1 MKKNNEYFW
10 KNNKADNSFSYL
22 SNSIK
27 KILNL
32 YNTKKLSHLDIG
44 CGNGYLTKKISNYF
58 EQSVGIDISKSAISQ
73 AKKNYNGKI
82 KFYRKKIS
90 NINKKFNFIT
100 IIEVI
105 EHLYSP
111 DDFLKKLSLVADNK
125 TTILITTPY
134 HSFVKNLMII
144 LLGKF
149 DNHFNPLW
157 EHGHIKFFTKKSLKE
172 LCERNNFIVKKIF
185 YSGRVYPISKS
196 IIFIIKKK

>member
-1 MKKNNEYFW
+1 MKKNNEYLW

-58 EQSVGIDISKSAISQ
+58 ERSVGIDISKSAISQ

-125 TTILITTPY
+125 TIILITTPY
-134 HSFVKNLMII
+134 HSFIKNLMII
-144 LLGKF
+144 LFGKF

-172 LCERNNFIVKKIF
+172 LCERNNFKVKKIF

>member
-73 AKKNYNGKI
+73 TKKNYNGKI

-172 LCERNNFIVKKIF
+172 LCERNNFKVKKIF

>member
-58 EQSVGIDISKSAISQ
+58 EHCVGIDISKSAISQ

-172 LCERNNFIVKKIF
+172 LCERNNFKVKKIF